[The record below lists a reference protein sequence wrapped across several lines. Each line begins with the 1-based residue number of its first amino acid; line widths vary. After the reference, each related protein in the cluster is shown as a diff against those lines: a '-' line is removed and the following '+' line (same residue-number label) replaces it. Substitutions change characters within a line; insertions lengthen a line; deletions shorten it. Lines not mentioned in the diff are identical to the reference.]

1 MPKYTIGIDYG
12 TLSVRALVVDV
23 ADGHELGTAVYEY
36 PHAVMSESLPNGR
49 KLPPD
54 WALQHPQDYL
64 DGLSFTIQQAMKDA
78 GVSKEDV
85 IGLGIDFT
93 SNTFLPVDQ
102 NGFPLCLKPEW
113 EDDPHTWVKLWKHH
127 ATQKYA
133 EDMEKL
139 ALERGET
146 FVKRYGGKVSPAW
159 MFPRLLEVLK
169 EDPKLYDAAYTFI
182 EAGDWMVLQLTGA
195 DKRSSSIAG
204 YKAFWSK
211 KDGYPPE
218 EYLKA
223 LDERFAHVV
232 DEKLAREVFPV
243 GTKAGEI
250 NAHGAELTGLK
261 EGTAVAV
268 ANIDAHVSMP
278 AVGITDSGSMLMIL
292 GTSTCEI
299 MLGKDEHEVPG
310 IGGIVEDGVI
320 PGTIG
325 YEGGQNAVGDSLQWF
340 VENCLPGEYER
351 KAKEKGISTQ
361 QYLTE
366 LAEKL
371 RPGENGLMALDWLNG
386 NRTILCDY
394 DLSGAIFGLTLSTK
408 PEEIYRVLI
417 ESTAYGAKR
426 IMDAFEENSLPVD
439 RVFACGGI
447 SKKNPM
453 FMQIYSD
460 VLNRDIRIARSS
472 QTPALGSAIFGAVAA
487 GSACGGS
494 DDVASAASHMGG
506 TSDVEYHP
514 IPENVAAYQAL
525 YEEFLTL
532 HDYFGCGEN
541 NILKKLRKSRG

>member
-232 DEKLAREVFPV
+232 DEKLARNVFPV

-417 ESTAYGAKR
+417 ESTAYGARR
-426 IMDAFEENSLPVD
+426 IMDAFEENSLPVE

-453 FMQIYSD
+453 FMQIYAD

-487 GSACGGS
+487 GSACGGY

>member
-1 MPKYTIGIDYG
+1 MPQYAIGIDYG

-23 ADGHELGTAVYEY
+23 ADGRELGTAVYEY
-36 PHAVMSESLPNGR
+36 PHAVMTESLPNGR

-64 DGLSFTIQQAMKDA
+64 DGISYTIRRAMQEA
-78 GVSKEDV
+78 GITADDV

-93 SNTFLPVDQ
+93 ANTFLPVDAQ
-102 NGFPLCLKPEW
+102 GDPLCLKPEW

-169 EDPKLYDAAYTFI
+169 EDPKLYDAAATFI
-182 EAGDWMVLQLTGA
+182 EAGDWMVLQLTGT

-218 EYLKA
+218 AYLKA
-223 LDERFAHVV
+223 LDERFEHVV

-243 GTKAGEI
+243 GTKAGEL

-351 KAKEKGISTQ
+351 KAKEKGVATQ

-366 LAEKL
+366 LAQKL

-394 DLSGAIFGLTLSTK
+394 DLSGAVFGLTLSTK

-417 ESTAYGAKR
+417 ESTAYGARR
-426 IMDAFEENSLPVD
+426 IMDAFEENGLPVD

-453 FMQIYSD
+453 FMQIYAD
-460 VLNRDIRIARSS
+460 VLNRNIRIARSS

-487 GSACGGS
+487 GSACGGY
-494 DDVASAASHMGG
+494 DDVASAASKMGG

-514 IPENVAAYQAL
+514 IPENVAAYQTL